1 MKLLLT
7 THSLANPGGMERVL
21 VNKITWLRKHTDWKI
36 LVVTTDQKGRDLFYP
51 VPEGIRIVDLGVN
64 YSDDNG

>member
-21 VNKITWLRKHTDWKI
+21 VNKITWLKKHTDWEI
-36 LVVTTDQKGRDLFYP
+36 LVVTTDQKGQDFFYP
-51 VPEGIRIVDLGVN
+51 MPKE
-64 YSDDNG
+64 SSK

>member
-21 VNKITWLRKHTDWKI
+21 VNKITWLKKHTDWEI
-36 LVVTTDQKGRDLFYP
+36 LVVTTDQMGRDLFYP
-51 VPEGIRIVDLGVN
+51 VPEGIRIVDLGIN
-64 YSDDNG
+64 YSEDNG